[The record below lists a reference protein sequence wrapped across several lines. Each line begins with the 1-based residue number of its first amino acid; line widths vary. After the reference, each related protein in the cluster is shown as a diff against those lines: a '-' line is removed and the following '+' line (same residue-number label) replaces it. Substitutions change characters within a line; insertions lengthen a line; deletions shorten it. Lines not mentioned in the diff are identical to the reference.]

1 MSTNLRLDGMTV
13 FLTGAGN
20 GLGRASAIKLAS
32 YGAHI
37 ACTDRDPDAA
47 ESAAEQIRG
56 SGGTATGYRLDV
68 TDRRAVADTV
78 DQAVQ
83 DGPGGLH
90 GLVTCAGVPG
100 DNATVENLD
109 LASFQRIFAVHFRG
123 TLHAVQAA
131 LPHLK
136 ASGGGSVV
144 TLASGAIDRPF
155 PGSGAYSMSK
165 AAIAMLTK
173 TLAAEAGR
181 DGVRANVVA
190 PGFIPTGL
198 SMADH
203 DTDEDTRGRF
213 LTGWARQS
221 PMKTVGVPDDVADQ
235 VLYLLSPAAAFV
247 TGQTLRANGGAAMP
261 W

>member
-1 MSTNLRLDGMTV
+1 MNTDLRLDGLTV
-13 FLTGAGN
+13 FLTGSGN
-20 GLGRASAIKLAS
+20 GLGRASALMLAAH
-32 YGAHI
+32 GAHV
-37 ACTDRDPDAA
+37 ACSDRDLDAA
-47 ESAAEQIRG
+47 SSVADEIRAAG
-56 SGGTATGYRLDV
+56 FSGHGYRLDV
-68 TDRRAVADTV
+68 TDRRAVVDTIARSV
-78 DQAVQ
+78 K

-100 DNATVENLD
+100 DNATVEDLD
-109 LASFQRIFAVHFRG
+109 PASFQRIFGIHFRG
-123 TLHAVQAA
+123 TLHAIQAA

-155 PGSGAYSMSK
+155 PGSSAYSMSK
-165 AAIAMLTK
+165 AAVAMLTK
-173 TLAAEAGR
+173 TLAAEVGR
-181 DGVRANVVA
+181 DGIRANVVA

-198 SMADH
+198 SMVDH
-203 DTDEDTRGRF
+203 DTDEESRDRF

-221 PMKTVGVPDDVADQ
+221 PMRTVGVPDDIADQ

-247 TGQTLRANGGAAMP
+247 TGQTLRANGGVAMP